1 MCLWQP
7 VETHKPDTMIVVFT
21 GTKDSSRPASMSAVT
36 VVLIA
41 GAVVELKKMVHSI
54 LSRFRSSSRL
64 HKRESLFKTCGS
76 LVSNP
81 DPSLRVEDGYETIVA
96 LLQRCLCTFE

>member
-1 MCLWQP
+1 
-7 VETHKPDTMIVVFT
+7 MIVVFT

-64 HKRESLFKTCGS
+64 HKRERE
-76 LVSNP
+76 LVQ
-81 DPSLRVEDGYETIVA
+81 DMWLPSLEPRPLSKG
-96 LLQRCLCTFE
+96 

>member
-1 MCLWQP
+1 M
-7 VETHKPDTMIVVFT
+7 T
-21 GTKDSSRPASMSAVT
+21 AVT

-64 HKRESLFKTCGS
+64 HKRERQRESLFKTCGFPAGMVVY
-76 LVSNP
+76 L
-81 DPSLRVEDGYETIVA
+81 
-96 LLQRCLCTFE
+96 